1 MAGGTTT
8 KAINGTRRK
17 AGPTSA
23 NVAQIGPDVDDLV
36 PLLTDGPET
45 GADEHRFCAVAG
57 LTLQNGG
64 ASGPPTNKGRKFPPE
79 PLTGDEVDALI
90 AAASNRSSSGIRLR
104 AMIGVMSGAGLRLAE
119 TLALAPRDF
128 DTEVNKIRVRHGKGD
143 KPRVVGIRPHA
154 CTLVDRWMDRRRQL
168 GLTSR
173 HPVFACYTVGKVGQP
188 LEQRYVRL
196 ALARLGERA
205 GIDKRVHP
213 HGLRHS
219 LASQMAERGMAI
231 RVIKDQLGHGS
242 LATTDRYVH
251 GLNPTEVVDAMRE
264 WE

>member
-1 MAGGTTT
+1 MAGGPT
-8 KAINGTRRK
+8 KALNGTHRN
-17 AGPTSA
+17 T
-23 NVAQIGPDVDDLV
+23 AQIGVDVDDLV
-36 PLLTDGPET
+36 PLP
-45 GADEHRFCAVAG
+45 ADEAQTLSDEYRFHAEAVP
-57 LTLQNGG
+57 TLQNGG
-64 ASGPPTNKGRKFPPE
+64 ASGPPTNKGRTFPPE
-79 PLTGDEVDALI
+79 PLTLDEVMALL
-90 AAASNRSSSGIRLR
+90 AAASNRSNSGIRLQ
-104 AMIGVMSGAGLRLAE
+104 AMIGILHGAGLRLAE
-119 TLALAPRDF
+119 ALALAPRDI
-128 DTEVNKIRVRHGKGD
+128 DLETGKVRVRHGKGD

-154 CTLVDRWMDRRRQL
+154 RALVHRWMDRRPQL
-168 GLTSR
+168 GLTAR

-251 GLNPTEVVDAMRE
+251 GLNPTEVVDAMGE